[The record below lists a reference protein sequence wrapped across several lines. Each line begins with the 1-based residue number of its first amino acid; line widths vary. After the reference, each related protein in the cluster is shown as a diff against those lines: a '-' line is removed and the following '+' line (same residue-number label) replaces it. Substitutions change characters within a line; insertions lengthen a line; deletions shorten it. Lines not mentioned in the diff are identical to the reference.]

1 MNIKH
6 INHHISEMILDLF
19 DGDINM
25 AEEWLC
31 TPKYFLNNETPLDA
45 LTTPGGANRVVE
57 AIQRIKRGDFS

>member
-19 DGDINM
+19 DGDMDM

-31 TPKYFLNNETPLDA
+31 TPKCFLNNETPLDA
-45 LTTPGGANRVVE
+45 LTTSGGANRVVE

>member
-6 INHHISEMILDLF
+6 INHHISELILDLF
-19 DGDINM
+19 DGDMDM

-31 TPKYFLNNETPLDA
+31 NPKNFLNNETSLDA
-45 LTTPGGANRVVE
+45 LATPGGANRVAE